1 MEIIFL
7 GTGAAEGIPAFRC
20 ECFTCREARLK
31 KGKHKRFNSSFYI
44 KAGGAS
50 VLVDMPPQ
58 IATLLDS
65 NGIDDNAM
73 DSILL
78 THYHKDHTGG
88 LYHLFGSRKT
98 SGHVVKSPLPVY
110 MPEDCCKTAFNE
122 RYYPDQPDL
131 NMTDFSDYYSINM
144 LKHTENVKIKDL
156 EILALDSN
164 HLSNHSVIPSRRECH
179 GYLFSADGKTLAYMV
194 DSSADLP
201 LSTLEILEKTK
212 LDCLVYE
219 CTFDRLPAGKSGHTD
234 IEGVLRIKK
243 NLDPERMIITH
254 ISHRNYGHD
263 RLNSVM
269 KEHGIEVAW
278 DGLSVN
284 I

>member
-20 ECFTCREARLK
+20 ECATCREARIE
-31 KGKHKRFNSSFYI
+31 KGKYKRFNSSFYI

-58 IATLLDS
+58 IASLLDS

-73 DSILL
+73 DAILL
-78 THYHKDHTGG
+78 THYHRDHTGG

-98 SGHVVKSPLPVY
+98 SGHIVNAPVPVY
-110 MPEDCCKTAFNE
+110 MPEDCCHTAFNE

-131 NMTDFSDYYSINM
+131 NETDYSAYYSINI
-144 LKHTENVKIKDL
+144 LDHGESVKIKDL
-156 EILALDSN
+156 EIQALNTN
-164 HLSNHSVIPSRRECH
+164 HLLNHPVIPWRRECH
-179 GYLFSADGKTLAYMV
+179 GYIFSADGKKLAYMV
-194 DSSADLP
+194 DASSYLP
-201 LSTLEILEKTK
+201 DTTLEILEKTK
-212 LDCLVYE
+212 PDCMIYE
-219 CTFDRLPAGKSGHTD
+219 CTFDRLPEGKIGHTD
-234 IEGVLRIKK
+234 IEGVTRIKK
-243 NLDPERMIITH
+243 ELAPERMIVTH
-254 ISHRNYGHD
+254 ISHRNFGHD
-263 RLNSVM
+263 RLSVYM

-278 DGLSVN
+278 DGMAVN